1 MKRLALP
8 IVPILFLAAAA
19 VLVRSA
25 EEPLPRGP
33 IDCVPKPITGDPTVK
48 YDFDIVY
55 VRLPRPGK
63 FPFFWAEVSAPHAVP
78 VGGDLMLLHPDGS
91 EELLVA
97 AGAGGSI
104 QDPAPSFDAQ
114 WVYYAHFRG
123 LHRGDRFTPSPDGAD
138 IYKIHVKSRKIVR
151 LTDQTFT
158 PNTGAINWPVSSRG
172 PKQGTN
178 YLGYGVINSGPC
190 PLPGGKVAFTSNRNA
205 QASPVGATNGP
216 ALQLFVMDKDGRNV
230 EQIGYLNL
238 GMALHPVVLKDG
250 RIMYSSLEHQGL
262 RGGLQ
267 WGLWSIHPDGANWK
281 PIISAFY
288 FDSFHFQSQLSDG
301 SIVAEVY
308 YNGSNLGA
316 GTYYKLPSA
325 APEGT
330 PGFYSADPRLSPRMR
345 FLSWVANPMTQ
356 MPFQPYGMESLTR
369 FCTDFD
375 VDAEPDRPGKN
386 RQNYAGPR
394 MGKVTHPAGAPDN
407 HLLTVWSPG
416 RVKWDD
422 HAFDSGIYLIKGG
435 NPINGPGEM
444 LLVKNDPKYN
454 EQWPRALVPYQRIY
468 GIPEPKALP
477 SLRNDGR
484 SSPFLPEGTPFGL
497 VGSSSLYKR
506 ESAPRGAVRGSSVT
520 AESSDAWARSAPMH
534 DANWRSQ
541 GADAGRYDNSDIWGI
556 RIVALE
562 PTTDR
567 SRTNPGRRFYTHA
580 RSERMRILGEFPVR
594 KFDRDGKQPLDPDG
608 NPDTSFLAK
617 IPANTAWT
625 FQTLDKNGMVLNMAQ
640 TWHQIRPGE
649 IRNDCGG
656 CHSHSQKPTLFK
668 DTAAARPDYLPFDLT
683 QQIPLLASKKNDQS
697 GKQCDVGNETGIRYA
712 QGGIANVEFFRDINP
727 ILKRSCTAC
736 HTKRWK
742 KPAGNLVLDDDRRM
756 DAHGMKVPGTYLR
769 LALDNVGGSAPTL
782 FGHKYPRPGYAFWN
796 GPLRASRYV
805 TKLQSRCSLL
815 VWKLFGRRLDG
826 FHDEYFTTEAVPG
839 DNTTLQHQGRTV
851 DAKTWRFKDDP
862 RTYAP
867 EFSVSYYGSIMPP
880 PTAVEGAYDGPD
892 GAKIKVAPLD
902 DEDRR
907 TIIRWI
913 DLGCP
918 IDLDYDPA
926 HPQRRGYGF
935 ACDDQRPTLTLTY
948 PQDGIN
954 LPLTRILVGMHDYY
968 SGLDIGTFQVLAD
981 FSIDGIAA
989 GKNLAKKFRSIAPGV
1004 WELKLK
1010 RHITDLPRGKLTVA
1024 VQDKQGNVTRIE
1036 RTFSVAAERRVKR

>member
-8 IVPILFLAAAA
+8 IVPILFLAAA

-25 EEPLPRGP
+25 EEALPRGP
-33 IDCVPKPITGDPTVK
+33 IDCVPKPIVGDRTVR

-55 VRLPRPGK
+55 VRLPRPDK
-63 FPFFWAEVSAPHAVP
+63 YPYFWAEINAPHIVP

-97 AGAGGSI
+97 AGANGSI
-104 QDPAPSFDAQ
+104 QDPVPSFDAQ

-123 LHRGDRFTPSPDGAD
+123 LNRADRFTPSPEGAD

-158 PNTGAINWPVSSRG
+158 PNTGAVNLPLNSRG
-172 PKQGTN
+172 AKKGTK
-178 YLGYGVINSGPC
+178 YLDYGVINSGPC
-190 PLPGGKVAFTSNRNA
+190 PLPGGKVVFTSNRNA

-216 ALQLFVMDKDGRNV
+216 ALQLFVMDDDGRNV

-238 GMALHPVVLKDG
+238 GMALHPVALKDG
-250 RIMYSSLEHQGL
+250 RVMFSSLEHQGL
-262 RGGLQ
+262 RGSLQ

-281 PIISAFY
+281 PIISAFH
-288 FDSFHFQSQLSDG
+288 FDSFHFQAQLSDG

-308 YNGSNLGA
+308 YNTSNLGA
-316 GTYYKLPSA
+316 GTYYKLPPA

-330 PGFYSADPRLSPRMR
+330 PSFYSADFQSSPRMR
-345 FLSWVANPMTQ
+345 FLPWVANPMSQ

-375 VDAEPDRPGKN
+375 VSAEPDRPGKN
-386 RQNYAGPR
+386 RENYDGPR

-422 HAFDSGIYLIKGG
+422 RAFDSGIYLIKEGK
-435 NPINGPGEM
+435 PVNGPGDM

-468 GIPEPKALP
+468 GIAEPKTLP

-484 SSPFLPEGTPFGL
+484 SSPFLPEGAPFGL

-520 AESSDAWARSAPMH
+520 AETSDAWARSASMH
-534 DANWRSQ
+534 DANWRAQ

-556 RIVALE
+556 RIVAQE

-567 SRTNPGRRFYTHA
+567 PRSNPGRRFYTHA

-594 KFDRDGKQPLDPDG
+594 KFDRDGKQPIDPDG

-625 FQTLDKNGMVLNMAQ
+625 FQTLDKDGMVLNMAQ

-656 CHSHSQKPTLFK
+656 CHAHSQKPTLFK
-668 DTAAARPDYLPFDLT
+668 STAAARPDYLPFDLT
-683 QQIPLLASKKNDQS
+683 KQIPLLTGKKNDQS

-712 QGGIANVEFFRDINP
+712 QGGVANVEFFRDINP
-727 ILKRSCTAC
+727 ILKRSCAAC
-736 HTKRWK
+736 HTKHWK
-742 KPAGNLVLDDDRRM
+742 KPAGNLVFDDDRRIE
-756 DAHGMKVPGTYLR
+756 AHGMKVPGTYLR
-769 LALDNVGGSAPTL
+769 LALDNVGGSSPTL
-782 FGHKYPRPGYAFWN
+782 FGHKYPRPGYRQWI

-815 VWKLFGRRLDG
+815 VWKMFGQRLDG

-839 DNTTLQHQGRTV
+839 DNTTLQHQGRAV

-862 RTYAP
+862 RTQAP
-867 EFSVSYYGSIMPP
+867 DFSVSYYGSIMPP
-880 PTAVEGAYDGPD
+880 PKAVEGTYDGPD
-892 GAKIKVAPLD
+892 GTKIKVAPLD

-948 PQDGIN
+948 PQPGVN
-954 LPLTRILVGMHDYY
+954 PPLTRILLGMHDYY
-968 SGLDIGTFQVLAD
+968 SGLDMDTFQVLAD
-981 FSIDGIAA
+981 FPMDGVAA
-989 GKNLAKKFRSIAPGV
+989 GKNLAKKFRPITPAV

-1010 RHITDLPRGKLTVA
+1010 RNITDLPRGKITVA

-1036 RTFSVAAERRVKR
+1036 RTFSVAAERSVKR